1 MATTDLPYADRR
13 DEDMPGHW
21 ILAKLGKRV
30 LRPGGLELTEHLLAD
45 ADLAVEPEHA
55 DGRLRGSLEALLHA
69 EGR

>member
-45 ADLAVEPEHA
+45 ADLARLAITHPE
-55 DGRLRGSLEALLHA
+55 LLNPP
-69 EGR
+69 